1 MNGTRSGLSNPKS
14 PHLVQGAPIIS
25 RVTEQF
31 PWICQVAI
39 VIKSRFV
46 SEFRESLQPDLLR
59 KVVFAFQDKPIGMA
73 VAVAGGLSA
82 LESYDESLVNIAWG
96 DFFGL
101 QAS

>member
-1 MNGTRSGLSNPKS
+1 MSNPKS

-82 LESYDESLVNIAWG
+82 LESYGRISCPYRVG
-96 DFFGL
+96 GFFW
-101 QAS
+101 ASGVVSKYV